1 MMICGRSLLSG
12 RNCAFPQYSSPIPVH
27 TCNPTG
33 LSCPTVGRESLRN
46 ILIINNQSLSWESL
60 PVATGKRV
68 ITAATADHQL
78 VCLRRVATA
87 VSSRVR
93 TNFN

>member
-12 RNCAFPQYSSPIPVH
+12 RNCAFPQYSSPILF
-27 TCNPTG
+27 NPTG